1 MKLPARAAGDDACT
15 PTRQSRYS
23 FRQLICLNPG
33 MAAARGFSLLELLV
47 VISIMALATAGVG
60 LALRDSGQSRLE
72 HEGERLSALL
82 EAGRAQA
89 RASGSVVLWKAQ
101 ETGFRFEGLP
111 AGNSLPTQWLDPGT
125 RVVDGDV
132 LILGPE
138 PLLPPQRT
146 ILTHIDTPELHLSV
160 ATDGLRPFAPESRP

>member
-1 MKLPARAAGDDACT
+1 MKR
-15 PTRQSRYS
+15 S
-23 FRQLICLNPG
+23 
-33 MAAARGFSLLELLV
+33 RGFSLLELLV

-72 HEGERLSALL
+72 REGQRLSALL

-89 RASGSVVLWKAQ
+89 RASGTLVRWQAQ
-101 ETGFRFEGLP
+101 GSGFRFDGLP
-111 AGNSLPTQWLDPGT
+111 AGSSLPTQWLDAGT
-125 RVVDGDV
+125 RVADGAI

-146 ILTHIDTPELHLSV
+146 VLTHVDTPELRLSV
-160 ATDGLRPFAPESRP
+160 ATDGLRPFSPESLP